1 MRFRLSTL
9 LIVTAVACC
18 SIAFLSHRLMPKDVS
33 AIRCIVDAGGST
45 YLYGNHPKVEKAYP
59 NTMYTI
65 CSGLDDVVAIPLQV
79 TETPM
84 QLSEIITGPPVK
96 SLSVV
101 RLPVDRFTPQIIE
114 ELKNCKQ
121 LTQVVVEMPD
131 LVCDAESEATKR
143 FHSLQNSLGEEIVTG
158 SSAR

>member
-1 MRFRLSTL
+1 MS
-9 LIVTAVACC
+9 
-18 SIAFLSHRLMPKDVS
+18 KDVS
-33 AIRCIVDAGGST
+33 AIQCIADAGGST
-45 YLYGNHPKVEKAYP
+45 HLYGNHPKVEKAYP

-65 CSGLDDVVAIPLQV
+65 CSGLDDVIAIPLMV

-101 RLPVDRFTPQIIE
+101 KLPVDRFTPQIIE
-114 ELKNCKQ
+114 ELKKCRY
-121 LTQVVVEMPD
+121 LTQVVAEMPD
-131 LVCDAESEATKR
+131 LVCDAESDATKR
-143 FHSLQNSLGEEIVTG
+143 FHNLQNSLGEEIVTG